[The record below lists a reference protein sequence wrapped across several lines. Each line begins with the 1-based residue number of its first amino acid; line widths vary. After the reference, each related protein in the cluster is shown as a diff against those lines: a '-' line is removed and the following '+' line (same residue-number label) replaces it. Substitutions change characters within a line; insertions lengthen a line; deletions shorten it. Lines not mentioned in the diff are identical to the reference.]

1 MVSTFF
7 NSYNRDSQ
15 TIDHGLVIMVG
26 ESLILNPL
34 VKIFLMCSSSDMTCY
49 LVAFVGSIFV
59 YGNKDTKINS
69 QTTKTTLQGA

>member
-1 MVSTFF
+1 MNPYHSM
-7 NSYNRDSQ
+7 
-15 TIDHGLVIMVG
+15 VIMVG

-34 VKIFLMCSSSDMTCY
+34 VMIFLMSSSSDMTCY

-69 QTTKTTLQGA
+69 QTTKTTLQSA